1 MDEVSGQQIE
11 LRNFR
16 RTASWNSSELC
27 IEALVAVVVVVVVGK
42 DVELL
47 GPLRGRELLLLWGSP
62 SSITFQTFK
71 IKDEEVGRGTKKL
84 AMELKF

>member
-27 IEALVAVVVVVVVGK
+27 IEALVAVVVVVVEE

>member
-47 GPLRGRELLLLWGSP
+47 GPLRGRE
-62 SSITFQTFK
+62 
-71 IKDEEVGRGTKKL
+71 
-84 AMELKF
+84 